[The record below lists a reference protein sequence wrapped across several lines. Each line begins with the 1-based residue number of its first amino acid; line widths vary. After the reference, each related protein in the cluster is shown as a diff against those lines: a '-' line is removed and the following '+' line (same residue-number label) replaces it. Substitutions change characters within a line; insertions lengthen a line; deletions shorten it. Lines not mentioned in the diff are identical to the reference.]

1 MLFRFRYIYT
11 GCISSII
18 DHYFLHY
25 FEKQEKQWSLQFSK
39 SFRKLAD
46 MKLKI
51 KLIKRY
57 ITILNIVILSCTRH

>member
-18 DHYFLHY
+18 DQYFLHY